1 MAFRQN
7 FMCLKPKPLPQK
19 NKKNMRIVIV
29 LLIIFISKNTSAQKV
44 LKLDDFL
51 ELISKNHPIAKQAQI
66 RVDMSAAAFFAAK
79 GVFDPVLT
87 NETAKKTLDGKIYY
101 NYQDTELKVYTPIG
115 LTAKTGIEN
124 SNGMFS
130 SNERTIGNLGYIGLE
145 MPVLKGLLIDYQR
158 AILKQSAIYQKQSE
172 EEKRQMLNDLYL
184 DAIQDYWQ
192 WTASYQNMDLLIQN
206 LGNAK
211 NRLNLLRIAFQN
223 GDKSMNDTLEAYTQV
238 QNIELLY
245 QEAQMEAQTSAISLA
260 KYLWNS
266 NDSPYFLE
274 SGTIPDIVAFG
285 LVSIEDRTEELIS
298 LAKNQHPELGV
309 YRFKMDAL
317 AVERTLKRQS
327 LLPTANLKMNILS
340 KNYYNFESAY
350 SPFLNNNYKFGFDF
364 KMPLFLREAR
374 GDYQKTLLKISETN
388 SIISNK
394 TWEIENKIRSYGV
407 EQNAL
412 KSQLNTSQSMIINYR
427 NLLKNEEFKL
437 QQGESTLFLINSR
450 ENKWIESLLKNQSLK
465 LKYLK
470 SAYKQLWAAGV
481 LVK

>member
-1 MAFRQN
+1 MYQKRK
-7 FMCLKPKPLPQK
+7 LPLQK
-19 NKKNMRIVIV
+19 NKKNMRIVIA
-29 LLIIFISKNTSAQKV
+29 LLVVFLSKNTSAQKV

-51 ELISKNHPIAKQAQI
+51 ELISKNHPIAKQAQL
-66 RVDMSAAAFFAAK
+66 RVDMSAAEFFAAK
-79 GVFDPVLT
+79 GVFDPILT
-87 NETAKKTLDGKIYY
+87 NETAKKTLDGKNYY

-115 LTAKTGIEN
+115 LTAKTGIEK
-124 SNGMFS
+124 SAGMYT

-145 MPVLKGLLIDYQR
+145 MPVLKGLLIDYKR
-158 AILKQSAIYQKQSE
+158 AALKQAAIYQRQSE
-172 EEKRQMLNDLYL
+172 EEKRQTLNDLYL
-184 DAIQDYWQ
+184 DAIQDYWH
-192 WTASYQNMDLLIQN
+192 WTAAYQNLDLLNQN

-211 NRLNLLRIAFQN
+211 NRLDLLRIAFQN

-245 QEAQMEAQTSAISLA
+245 QEAQLEAQTSAISLA
-260 KYLWNS
+260 KYLWDEN
-266 NDSPYFLE
+266 NSPYFLE
-274 SGTIPDIVAFG
+274 SNTIPDVVAFG
-285 LVSIEDRTEELIS
+285 LVSIEDRTEELIN
-298 LAKNQHPELGV
+298 LAKNQHPELGI

-317 AVERTLKRQS
+317 AVERRLKRQS

-350 SPFLNNNYKFGFDF
+350 SPFLSNNYKFGFDF

-388 SIISNK
+388 SIIGNK

-407 EQNAL
+407 ELNAL
-412 KSQLNTSQSMIINYR
+412 KSQLNTTQSMIINYR

-437 QQGESTLFLINSR
+437 QQGESTLFLTNSR